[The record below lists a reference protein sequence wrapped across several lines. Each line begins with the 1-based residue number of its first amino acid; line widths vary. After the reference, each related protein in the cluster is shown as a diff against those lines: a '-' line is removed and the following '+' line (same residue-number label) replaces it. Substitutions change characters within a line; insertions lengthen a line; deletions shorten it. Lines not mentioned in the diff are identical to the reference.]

1 MKERTINTLFMLSSL
16 DGKINSGASDELDV
30 DKDWKNI
37 NGIKEGIQQYYDIEK
52 TTDLFSFITGRT
64 LEKIGTNDIKKSPSK
79 TDVSFIVVDNKQY
92 LNENGIKYFSNL
104 AKKLIIVTTNENYNT
119 YNYDNVDIIYYE
131 EKIEFEDL
139 FRKIKTNYNASNV
152 TIQSGGTLNGVLLR
166 AKLIDY
172 VNIVIAP
179 VLVGGK
185 ETPTLVDGE
194 SIMKEADLNKLGVLE
209 LVECKVLKD
218 SYINLKY
225 KVIS

>member
-1 MKERTINTLFMLSSL
+1 MKDRTTNTLFMLSSL

-37 NGIKEGIQQYYDIEK
+37 NGIKEGLKQYYDIEK

-64 LEKIGTNDIKKSPSK
+64 LEKIGTNNIKNIPSK
-79 TDVSFIVVDNKQY
+79 TEVSFIVVDNKQH
-92 LNENGIKYFSNL
+92 LNKNGIKYFSNL

-131 EKIEFEDL
+131 GNIDFEDL

-185 ETPTLVDGE
+185 NTPTLVDGE
-194 SIMKEADLNKLGVLE
+194 SIMKEIDLNKLGVLE

-218 SYINLKY
+218 SYVNLKY